1 MVSPGFIGGN
11 HMKNKPECQDFVG
24 ALTQHAKYDYNVLWT
39 LNCTIHGREIQL
51 FCYMIN
57 SQIMENE
64 NCLLT

>member
-11 HMKNKPECQDFVG
+11 HMKNN
-24 ALTQHAKYDYNVLWT
+24 AMYDYNVLWT

-51 FCYMIN
+51 ICYMIN